1 MLRYLPSEE
10 LLYGRIVHNGHQ
22 NIHFTWFAYT
32 TPFLVICDIS
42 AWKAIGIQYGVSN
55 EIWLESSLRTA
66 VIDEIRY
73 LELTWFASVG
83 HCSKLLAYA
92 NNFFY
97 VHYASRRIL
106 QYIYFSYPIVLV
118 LLYVSITHP
127 IKVLWGSRA
136 ICGASDRVLDCIDC
150 ILYNLL
156 YVRILSVRFIFCK
169 LS

>member
-10 LLYGRIVHNGHQ
+10 LLYGRIVHNGYQ

-83 HCSKLLAYA
+83 HCSRLLAYA
-92 NNFFY
+92 NNFFLCALRIKANTAVY
-97 VHYASRRIL
+97 LFFLPNCTRFIVCFYNSSNQSSMGLSSNMRCLRQSSRL
-106 QYIYFSYPIVLV
+106 HWLYPI
-118 LLYVSITHP
+118 
-127 IKVLWGSRA
+127 
-136 ICGASDRVLDCIDC
+136 
-150 ILYNLL
+150 
-156 YVRILSVRFIFCK
+156 
-169 LS
+169 